1 MITRWRSPAGPV
13 GAGKPGHSSPAETST
28 QLAGASRYGVHGA
41 FVSGLQ
47 CTYECATLTTWLYI
61 LSADNPPIIGVL
73 ASNRCGARFRPMSK
87 VGVAQLGR
95 ALDCGS
101 SGRGFKSHRS
111 PSTTVNRRDRAASR
125 NVAPS
130 ESKTRTGPL
139 AQLVEQ
145 RTLNP
150 SVEGSIPSR
159 LIAGCLVKLVDT
171 LALGASTLTGV
182 RVRVSGQPLQD
193 TRAERAS
200 ESLGI
205 SSDES

>member
-1 MITRWRSPAGPV
+1 MCDTCRLALHFGRWGNRLGDGRL
-13 GAGKPGHSSPAETST
+13 GAK
-28 QLAGASRYGVHGA
+28 ASG
-41 FVSGLQ
+41 
-47 CTYECATLTTWLYI
+47 
-61 LSADNPPIIGVL
+61 
-73 ASNRCGARFRPMSK
+73 RPFCRLSK

-111 PSTTVNRRDRAASR
+111 PSTTVNRRHRAAPR
-125 NVAPS
+125 NAAPS

-193 TRAERAS
+193 ARTKRENKA
-200 ESLGI
+200 LGI

>member
-1 MITRWRSPAGPV
+1 MGTPLLS
-13 GAGKPGHSSPAETST
+13 
-28 QLAGASRYGVHGA
+28 
-41 FVSGLQ
+41 LQ
-47 CTYECATLTTWLYI
+47 HPCECAKLPAWLYVMVHKAPPSMARARTAFRRGRRI
-61 LSADNPPIIGVL
+61 GRLS
-73 ASNRCGARFRPMSK
+73 R

-111 PSTTVNRRDRAASR
+111 PSAAGRRMRA
-125 NVAPS
+125 VAKGAGLG
-130 ESKTRTGPL
+130 ESKAGTGPL

-159 LIAGCLVKLVDT
+159 LIVGCLVKLVDT

-182 RVRVSGQPLQD
+182 RVRVSGQPLYGH
-193 TRAERAS
+193 RAAKAS
-200 ESLGI
+200 EAFGNNLQ
-205 SSDES
+205 

>member
-1 MITRWRSPAGPV
+1 MCHTCRLALHFGRWGNRLGDGRF
-13 GAGKPGHSSPAETST
+13 GAKAPGRP
-28 QLAGASRYGVHGA
+28 
-41 FVSGLQ
+41 
-47 CTYECATLTTWLYI
+47 
-61 LSADNPPIIGVL
+61 
-73 ASNRCGARFRPMSK
+73 FRRLSK

-111 PSTTVNRRDRAASR
+111 PSTTVYRRDRAASR
-125 NVAPS
+125 NAAPS

-159 LIAGCLVKLVDT
+159 LIVGCLVKLVDT

-182 RVRVSGQPLQD
+182 RVRVSGQPLEDARIKDKEGNQ
-193 TRAERAS
+193 
-200 ESLGI
+200 GI
-205 SSDES
+205 GNIQR